1 MTPDTLLTMLDALVL
16 LIIFIF
22 GTAIGSFLNVVAY
35 RSVHGGSLFL
45 DRSKCPHCKH
55 QLETLDLVPILS
67 FLFLKGRCRYCK
79 EKISWQYPVVEAT
92 TGILFAITTYIV
104 MFHNQIVIVD
114 LISTLSLIYLLFVTS
129 VLIAIFIT
137 DFRDGLIPDKIILP
151 SIAIA
156 LAFKVLL
163 AVSTSQEVLVVA
175 GSNFLTFSQIGWDI
189 LAGLMG
195 GAFFLLLVVFSKGKA
210 MGGGDIKL
218 AVFMGLV
225 LGLSKLALA
234 LFLAFLTGA
243 IVSLILIFVG
253 KKRFGQTIAF
263 GPFLVFGAYIA
274 LIWGQQIL
282 DWYLRIN
289 R

>member
-1 MTPDTLLTMLDALVL
+1 MMLDALML
-16 LIIFIF
+16 LTIFIF

-55 QLETLDLVPILS
+55 KLNTLDLVPILS
-67 FLFLKGRCRYCK
+67 FILLHGKCRYC
-79 EKISWQYPVVEAT
+79 EKSISWQYPTVELT
-92 TGILFAITTYIV
+92 TGILFV
-104 MFHNQIVIVD
+104 IVILQGLTFRLEGQD
-114 LISTLSLIYLLFVTS
+114 LNFVSYSYFLFVTS
-129 VLIAIFIT
+129 VLITIFIT

-163 AVSTSQEVLVVA
+163 AVSTFQEVLVVA

-189 LAGLMG
+189 LAGLVG
-195 GAFFLLLVVFSKGKA
+195 GLFFLLLVVFSKGKA

-282 DWYLRIN
+282 DWYLRLS
-289 R
+289 

>member
-1 MTPDTLLTMLDALVL
+1 MLLNTFY
-16 LIIFIF
+16 LIPIFIF

-45 DRSKCPHCKH
+45 DRSRCPHCKH
-55 QLETLDLVPILS
+55 QLNTLDLVPILS
-67 FLFLKGRCRYCK
+67 FVLLYGKCRYCSK
-79 EKISWQYPVVEAT
+79 SISWQYPIVEVI
-92 TGILFAITTYIV
+92 TGILFTITSYFLL
-104 MFHNQIVIVD
+104 FHNQVVSLD
-114 LISTLSLIYLLFVTS
+114 LISILNLAYFLFITS
-129 VLIAIFIT
+129 VLIVIFIT
-137 DFRDGLIPDKIILP
+137 DFRDSLIPDKIILP

-175 GSNFLTFSQIGWDI
+175 GSNLLSFSQIGWDI
-189 LAGLMG
+189 LAGLVG
-195 GAFFLLLVVFSKGKA
+195 GVFFLLLVVFSKGKA

>member
-1 MTPDTLLTMLDALVL
+1 MLLNTFY
-16 LIIFIF
+16 LIPVFIF

-45 DRSKCPHCKH
+45 DRSRCLHCKH
-55 QLETLDLVPILS
+55 QLNTLDLVPILS
-67 FLFLKGRCRYCK
+67 FILLHGKCRYCSK
-79 EKISWQYPVVEAT
+79 SISWQYPIVEAT
-92 TGILFAITTYIV
+92 TGILFTITSFV
-104 MFHNQIVIVD
+104 VLFHNHIVNVD

-129 VLIAIFIT
+129 VLIVIFIT
-137 DFRDGLIPDKIILP
+137 DFKDGLIPDKIILP

-156 LAFKVLL
+156 LVFKVLL

-189 LAGLMG
+189 LAGVLG
-195 GAFFLLLVVFSKGKA
+195 GVFFLLLVVFSKGKA

-263 GPFLVFGAYIA
+263 GPFLVFGAYVA

>member
-1 MTPDTLLTMLDALVL
+1 M
-16 LIIFIF
+16 
-22 GTAIGSFLNVVAY
+22 
-35 RSVHGGSLFL
+35 
-45 DRSKCPHCKH
+45 
-55 QLETLDLVPILS
+55 
-67 FLFLKGRCRYCK
+67 
-79 EKISWQYPVVEAT
+79 
-92 TGILFAITTYIV
+92 
-104 MFHNQIVIVD
+104 
-114 LISTLSLIYLLFVTS
+114 
-129 VLIAIFIT
+129 
-137 DFRDGLIPDKIILP
+137 
-151 SIAIA
+151 
-156 LAFKVLL
+156 
-163 AVSTSQEVLVVA
+163 LVVA
-175 GSNFLTFSQIGWDI
+175 GSNVLSFSQIGWDI
-189 LAGLMG
+189 LAGFVG

-225 LGLSKLALA
+225 LGLSKLAVA

-263 GPFLVFGAYIA
+263 GPFLVFGAYVA